1 MPLQDHMQLIS
12 VDDHLIEPPS
22 LWTDRL
28 PKKFHENGPRIV
40 EMDMSDQLGDEGL
53 SATLLSAARQGG
65 RQGAQEPA
73 QVWLYEGR
81 VYPNI
86 GLNAVAGKKP
96 QEYGMEPIRYS
107 DMLPGCYDVHARVA
121 DMDIDGVQAALCFPS
136 FPRFSGTVFLEGQD
150 KELALLSVKA
160 WNDFHLDEWA
170 AAYPDRF
177 IPMIILPLWDP
188 QEAAAEIHRC
198 AAKGAKAITFPENTV
213 GLGLPSF
220 YTDHWDPVFRAAE
233 ETGMPLCMHFGSSG
247 RAPVTSPEAPMAVMI
262 SLFGT
267 NSMDATAD
275 LLFSPVFYKFPGL
288 KVALSEGGIGWVP
301 YLLERI
307 DQTWERHRWYQNI
320 NKEVRPSDLFRE
332 HIYGCFIDDL
342 EGVVR
347 RHKVG
352 IDNIMW
358 ECDYPHSDS
367 NWPNS
372 REYIGKLL
380 QDVPDDEAHKIVEWN
395 ARRLFDFPRTE
406 EGDETRR

>member
-28 PKKFHENGPRIV
+28 PKKFQEDGPRIV
-40 EMDMSDQLGDEGL
+40 EMDMSENTGDDGL
-53 SATLLSAARQGG
+53 ASALLNAGGGSAQRVK
-65 RQGAQEPA
+65 RLA
-73 QVWLYEGR
+73 QVWTYEGR

-86 GLNAVAGKKP
+86 GLNAVAGKRP
-96 QEYGMEPIRYS
+96 QEYGMDPTRYD
-107 DMLPGCYDVHARVA
+107 DMLPGCYDVHARVT
-121 DMDIDGVQAALCFPS
+121 DMDIDGVQAALCFPT
-136 FPRFSGTVFLEGQD
+136 FPRFSGTVFLEGKD
-150 KELALLSVKA
+150 SELALLSVRA

-188 QEAAAEIHRC
+188 EEAAREIHRC

-247 RAPVTSPEAPMAVMI
+247 KPPITSPEAPMAVMI
-262 SLFGT
+262 ALFGT

-275 LLFSPVFYKFPGL
+275 LLFSQVFYKFPEL

-307 DQTWERHRWYQNI
+307 DLTWEKHRWYQNV
-320 NKEVRPSDLFRE
+320 NKDVRPSDLWRK
-332 HIYGCFIDDL
+332 HMYGCFIEDL

-347 RHKVG
+347 REKVG

-367 NWPNS
+367 NWPKS
-372 REYIGKLL
+372 RHYVTEVM
-380 QDVPDDEAHKIVEWN
+380 QDVPDDEVHKMVELN
-395 ARRLFDFPRTE
+395 ARRVYNFPRPE
-406 EGDETRR
+406 

>member
-1 MPLQDHMQLIS
+1 MPLQDHMHLVS

-22 LWTDRL
+22 LWRDRL
-28 PKKFHENGPRIV
+28 PARFQEQGPRIV
-40 EMDMSDQLGDEGL
+40 EMDMSQAAGDEEL
-53 SATLLSAARQGG
+53 SASLLKASRLGKESIEKKQ
-65 RQGAQEPA
+65 PA
-73 QVWLYEGR
+73 EVWLYEGR
-81 VYPNI
+81 VYPNV

-96 QEYGMEPIRYS
+96 QDYGMEPIRFS
-107 DMLPGCYDVHARVA
+107 DMIPGCFDVHARVV
-121 DMDIDGVQAALCFPS
+121 DMDVDGVQSALCFPS
-136 FPRFSGTVFLEGQD
+136 FPRFSGTVFLEGED
-150 KELALLSVKA
+150 KELALSVKA

-188 QEAAAEIHRC
+188 EAAAAEIRRC

-247 RAPVTSPEAPMAVMI
+247 RAPITSPDAPMAVMI

-267 NSMDATAD
+267 NSMDAVAD
-275 LLFSPVFYKFPGL
+275 LLFSPVFYKFPEL

-307 DQTWERHRWYQNI
+307 DSTWERHRWYQNI
-320 NKEVRPSDLFRE
+320 NRDVRPSDLWRKNM
-332 HIYGCFIDDL
+332 YGCFIDDL

-347 RHKVG
+347 REKVG
-352 IDNIMW
+352 LDNIMW

-367 NWPNS
+367 NWPSS
-372 REYIGKLL
+372 REYLGKLM
-380 QDVPDDEAHKIVEWN
+380 QDVPDEDVHKMVELN
-395 ARRLFDFPRTE
+395 ARRVFNFPRS
-406 EGDETRR
+406 

>member
-1 MPLQDHMQLIS
+1 MQLIS